1 VQGVQRASALRCL
14 NDPTDWRFEPSIRR
28 DPCCEQHPCRPTAAE
43 HARAAQAGS
52 NASARSMLPP
62 RPAPPEAFH
71 PIRHLFAEL
80 IGIKNPTRFIEYIH
94 SSAET
99 LSKQQ

>member
-1 VQGVQRASALRCL
+1 
-14 NDPTDWRFEPSIRR
+14 
-28 DPCCEQHPCRPTAAE
+28 
-43 HARAAQAGS
+43 
-52 NASARSMLPP
+52 MLPP